1 MEDFS
6 RTVFLN
12 GGGKIEPLDL
22 FDDSNRQLVVALS
35 IEAPDK
41 YNIEQ
46 VYFFLLFHWQLNKR
60 FGSISS
66 FSKID

>member
-1 MEDFS
+1 M
-6 RTVFLN
+6 FLN

-35 IEAPDK
+35 IEALDK

-46 VYFFLLFHWQLNKR
+46 VYFFLLFH
-60 FGSISS
+60 
-66 FSKID
+66 